1 MASADVTADVE
12 ALKKDLSS
20 LRGDIKSLKSS
31 IAAEMREAAANAS
44 DGIAGAARSAVSS
57 VAAAGE
63 KGYTVT
69 ARQIEANPLTSV
81 LIAAGIGIIIGSMLR
96 R

>member
-1 MASADVTADVE
+1 MAAADVTADVE
-12 ALKKDLSS
+12 ALKKDLQVLRSDLKS
-20 LRGDIKSLKSS
+20 LRSS
-31 IAAEMREAAANAS
+31 ILEEVRDGTERAAEGVS
-44 DGIAGAARSAVSS
+44 GAARSTVAS

-63 KGYTVT
+63 KGYNAT

-81 LIAAGIGIIIGSMLR
+81 LVAAGVGFVIGSLLR

>member
-1 MASADVTADVE
+1 MASTDVAADVE

-31 IAAEMREAAANAS
+31 IAAEIREAAANAS
-44 DGIAGAARSAVSS
+44 DGLTGVARSAAST

-63 KGYTVT
+63 KSYTVA

-81 LIAAGIGIIIGSMLR
+81 LMAAGIGIIIGSMLR